1 MRRGTTPTHVFLT
14 SIDLSD
20 AAVIYITYRQGNKKV
35 LEKTGEDL
43 IVTTE
48 QVTTKLTQEETL
60 LFSVNDP
67 VKIQIRAKF
76 ADQSA
81 IASNVITT
89 TADVILK
96 EGVI

>member
-1 MRRGTTPTHVFLT
+1 MRRGTTPTHIFKT
-14 SIDLSD
+14 SIDLTE
-20 AAVIYITYRQGNKKV
+20 AEVIFITYRQGNENV
-35 LEKTGEDL
+35 LEKTREDL
-43 IVTTE
+43 IVTEE
-48 QVTTKLTQEETL
+48 QISTKLTQEETL
-60 LFSVNDP
+60 LFSVSDA

-89 TADVILK
+89 KADVILK

>member
-1 MRRGTTPTHVFLT
+1 MRRGTTPTHIFKT
-14 SIDLSD
+14 SIDLTE
-20 AAVIYITYRQGNKKV
+20 AEVIFITYRQGNKNV
-35 LEKTGEDL
+35 LEKSREDL
-43 IVTTE
+43 IVTNE
-48 QVTTKLTQEETL
+48 QVSVKLTQEETL
-60 LFSVNDP
+60 LFSINDA

-89 TADVILK
+89 KADVILK

>member
-1 MRRGTTPTHVFLT
+1 MRRGTTPTHIFKT
-14 SIDLSD
+14 SIDLTE
-20 AAVIYITYRQGNKKV
+20 AEVIFITYRQGNKNV
-35 LEKTGEDL
+35 LEKSREDL
-43 IVTTE
+43 IITEE
-48 QVTTKLTQEETL
+48 QVSVKLTQEETL
-60 LFSVNDP
+60 LFSINDA

-89 TADVILK
+89 KADVILK